1 MPEEIG
7 PGDPLDP
14 ESQQKLNAALKVN
27 MFTPFNVSSLNKA
40 QKKVAFFDKL
50 AVAFAEYP
58 LRGCPAPARP
68 SRTTPEQLYIHFSKV
83 S

>member
-27 MFTPFNVSSLNKA
+27 IFTPFNAKNVDPGA
-40 QKKVAFFDKL
+40 KKINAFFDKL
-50 AVAFAEYP
+50 AVSADD
-58 LRGCPAPARP
+58 CRP
-68 SRTTPEQLYIHFSKV
+68 IPISPIRS
-83 S
+83 